1 MAEIRS
7 VAHRDSA
14 VRLSRRG
21 VLNWIAAGLFVKPY
35 ATSAQ
40 VVQQPDWNEIRRIA
54 EAVLAHEST
63 PNSLPFER
71 PDRAVLVNSPRKVF
85 FHYFPPFPLSFSNQP
100 RGRDHYDDQ
109 YLRREGENNRYAN
122 VGGYLRER
130 PMAIGPWQSQ
140 YWRQINY
147 AIEILRARMTGADGF
162 MVDILRLRSDPSWE
176 RIRLLFDT
184 SAAITKDF
192 HIAPEP
198 DAAALKNI
206 NPESLVE
213 SLLDLASSPAAY
225 RLNDGRLLVAPFD
238 AESYPPSFWRTVV
251 EIMAQRRA
259 PIALLPVFL
268 SPLRNAS
275 AFAPFSYGL
284 SYWGSKDV
292 ITVERGNE
300 DNIRRQLG
308 SISPIFMQPITPQDA
323 RPKSAAFSESN
334 NTVLFRELW
343 MKAIQNSA
351 PYVQVITWNDY
362 SESTEISPSGGTQFL
377 FYDLATYYITWFK
390 TGREPKI
397 TRDAIYYSHR
407 RQLVAPGMVIH
418 TGDIPLQLRG
428 ATPVYN
434 QIELV
439 ALLTRPAVLQI
450 EIAGKRYDRRAQ
462 AGLATLQAPAT
473 LGRPVFR
480 ILRNDHVDVEKV
492 SDWEIGER
500 TDAADPLYVGG
511 SSTRT
516 FCANSQC

>member
-1 MAEIRS
+1 MAEVRP
-7 VAHRDSA
+7 VAHLDA
-14 VRLSRRG
+14 ATPLSRRG
-21 VLNWIAAGLFVKPY
+21 VLGWITASLFVRPHL
-35 ATSAQ
+35 AAARDAQ
-40 VVQQPDWNEIRRIA
+40 QADWNEIRRIA
-54 EAVLAHEST
+54 EEVIAHESS
-63 PNSLPFER
+63 PDSLPFER
-71 PDRAVLVNSPRKVF
+71 PDRTALVNSPRKVF

-130 PMAIGPWQSQ
+130 PMAVGPWQSQ

-147 AIEILRARMTGADGF
+147 AIEILRARLTGADGY

-176 RIRLLFDT
+176 RIRDLFDT
-184 SAAITKDF
+184 SGAITQDF

-198 DAAALKNI
+198 DTAALKNI

-213 SLLDLASSPAAY
+213 TLLELASSPAAY

-238 AESYPPSFWRTVV
+238 AESYPPTFWRTVID
-251 EIMAQRRA
+251 EMARRGA

-268 SPLRNAS
+268 SPLRNAA

-284 SYWGSKDV
+284 SYWGAKDV
-292 ITVERGNE
+292 LAVERGGE
-300 DNIRRQLG
+300 DSIRRQLG
-308 SISPIFMQPITPQDA
+308 TFSPIFMQPITPQDA

-343 MKAIQNSA
+343 MKAIQNNV

-362 SESTEISPSGGTQFL
+362 SESTEIAPSSGTQFL

-390 TGREPKI
+390 TGREPTI

-407 RQLVAPGMVIH
+407 RQLVAPGIVNH
-418 TGDIPLQLRG
+418 AGDVPMQLRG
-428 ATPVYN
+428 ATPVHN

-450 EIAGKRYDRRAQ
+450 EIAGKRFDRRAQ

-480 ILRNDHVDVEKV
+480 ILRNDHAELEKV
-492 SDWEIGER
+492 SDWEIAER
-500 TDAADPLYVGG
+500 IDAADPLYVGG
-511 SSTRT
+511 SSTRK

>member
-1 MAEIRS
+1 MAEVRS
-7 VAHRDSA
+7 VAHRDA
-14 VRLSRRG
+14 RTRLSRRG
-21 VLNWIAAGLFVKPY
+21 VLGWMTASLFLRPY
-35 ATSAQ
+35 PASTMD
-40 VVQQPDWNEIRRIA
+40 VQQPDWNEVRRIA
-54 EAVLAHEST
+54 EGVLAHESSE
-63 PNSLPFER
+63 NSLPFER
-71 PDRAVLVNSPRKVF
+71 PDRAVLVDSPRKVF

-130 PMAIGPWQSQ
+130 PMAVGPWQSQ

-147 AIEILRARMTGADGF
+147 AIEILRARLTGADGY
-162 MVDILRLRSDPSWE
+162 MVDILRLRSDPTWE
-176 RIRLLFDT
+176 RIRDLFAT
-184 SAAITKDF
+184 SGAITQDF

-206 NPESLVE
+206 NPEALVE
-213 SLLDLASSPAAY
+213 TLLDLADSPAAY
-225 RLNDGRLLVAPFD
+225 RLRDGRLLVAPFN
-238 AESYPPSFWRTVV
+238 AENYPPSFWRTVV
-251 EIMAQRRA
+251 DEMAHRGA

-268 SPLRNAS
+268 SPLRNAA
-275 AFAPFSYGL
+275 AFAQFSYGL

-292 ITVERGNE
+292 MAVEAGN
-300 DNIRRQLG
+300 DDSIRRQLG

-343 MKAIQNSA
+343 MKAIRNNV

-362 SESTEISPSGGTQFL
+362 SESTEIAPSSGIQFL

-390 TGREPKI
+390 TGREPRI
-397 TRDAIYYSHR
+397 VRDAIYYSHR
-407 RQLVAPGMVIH
+407 RQVVAPGMVIH
-418 TGDIPLQLRG
+418 AGDTPMQLRG
-428 ATPVYN
+428 ATPVHN

-439 ALLTRPAVLQI
+439 ALLTQPAVLQI
-450 EIAGKRYDRRAQ
+450 EIAGKRFDQRSQ

-473 LGRPVFR
+473 LGRPIFR
-480 ILRNDHVDVEKV
+480 IVRNDRVELEKI

-500 TDAADPLYVGG
+500 TDVADPLYVGG
-511 SSTRT
+511 SSTRN